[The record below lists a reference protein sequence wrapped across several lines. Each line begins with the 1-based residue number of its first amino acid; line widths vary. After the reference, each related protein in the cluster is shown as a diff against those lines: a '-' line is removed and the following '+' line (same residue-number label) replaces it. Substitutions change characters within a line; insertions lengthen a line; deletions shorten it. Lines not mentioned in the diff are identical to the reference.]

1 MLDPVAR
8 QIAAQRFLFVDSLR
22 AIAVLL
28 VVWGHV
34 MLVGI
39 NDPGTVHNWVPSVL
53 SPIFGEASIA
63 ANVHGKLG
71 LVMALSLGVNPGG
84 LGVAL
89 FFLISGFVIVQSVE
103 KVSTWQFLVQRFF
116 RIVPTCMAAVI
127 FVALVTLV
135 FCYLTHTSQPNSMRG
150 IFISGLAMNFYNG
163 DFSTIPVLWTLEVEI
178 SFYVFMVVMSVVLPA
193 RLAGNGLIL
202 CSLFCIL
209 FVAICASP
217 LLLSRDPSIVRLLS
231 HWSSIFVHI
240 SFMLIGSLIYRV
252 HQSRAWTTGL
262 RNILIAFLI
271 YWLCLNIL
279 LSANSHREI
288 GASFADG
295 IAAILLFAVGMLL
308 GLKGHWLKPLRWIG
322 GVSYPLYLLHDPI
335 AWMLLVLF
343 SNVGLGMNASG
354 LLSTVIVVFLSWL
367 MHVTIE
373 MPMQNLGK
381 RLAKEMVRSDR
392 QPLAAPELS
401 SMTCNEL
408 PEQRSP

>member
-1 MLDPVAR
+1 MSDPVAR

-39 NDPGTVHNWVPSVL
+39 NDPNTVHNWVPSVL
-53 SPIFGEASIA
+53 SPIFGEASVA

-71 LVMALSLGVNPGG
+71 LIMALSLGVNPGG

-103 KVSTWQFLVQRFF
+103 KVSAGQFLVQRFF
-116 RIVPTCMAAVI
+116 RIVPTCMAAVV
-127 FVALVTLV
+127 FVALATLV
-135 FCYLTHTSQPNSMRG
+135 FCHFTHTSQPNSMRG

-178 SFYVFMVVMSVVLPA
+178 SFYIFMVVMSVLLPS
-193 RLAGNGLIL
+193 RLVGNGLLL
-202 CSLFCIL
+202 CSLFCVL

-217 LLLSRDPSIVRLLS
+217 LVLSLDPSIVRLLN

-252 HQSRAWTTGL
+252 HQTRTWAIGA
-262 RNILIAFLI
+262 RNILIGFFI

-295 IAAILLFAVGMLL
+295 IAALILFAGGMLL
-308 GLKGHWLKPLRWIG
+308 GLKGRWFKPLRWIG
-322 GVSYPLYLLHDPI
+322 GVSYPLYLLHVPI

-343 SNVGLGMNASG
+343 SNLGLDMNASG
-354 LLSTVIVVFLSWL
+354 LLSTVTVVFLSWL

-373 MPMQNLGK
+373 MPMQDLGK
-381 RLAKEMVRSDR
+381 RLGKSVVRDSR
-392 QPLAAPELS
+392 QTLAAPGHDPVAPVELS
-401 SMTCNEL
+401 
-408 PEQRSP
+408 EQRSP